1 MKKNF
6 RIFSEEFFW
15 SEMLNDCIM
24 YDIIKLFIKS
34 RINVKFD
41 FFNEIKKI
49 KINELIPITSNKIEC
64 INMNRYLLSEELIG
78 ISKSVFIMHNIAI
91 MEV

>member
-49 KINELIPITSNKIEC
+49 KINELIPITSNKI
-64 INMNRYLLSEELIG
+64 
-78 ISKSVFIMHNIAI
+78 
-91 MEV
+91 